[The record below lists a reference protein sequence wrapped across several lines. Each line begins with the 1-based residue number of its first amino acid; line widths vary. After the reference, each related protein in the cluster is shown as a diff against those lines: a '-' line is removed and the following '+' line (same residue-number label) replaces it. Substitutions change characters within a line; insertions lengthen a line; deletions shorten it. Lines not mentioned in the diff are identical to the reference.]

1 MERLKFVMRLFGRM
15 RRGAETLREAWLAA
29 RVPANER
36 IFEAL
41 RILPDESRRGAHR
54 GGFQRY
60 LEEYPA
66 RGRIAIQEDW
76 SYHRASGEWRLSYS
90 NSLFASGC
98 LRVKPGR
105 KEDGIIV
112 FLPGYQ
118 DGAEDVLVRENHPQS
133 LTEVAGELG
142 MGIACWDWPLQGWR
156 LDGCL
161 YRGLRSVYS
170 AEREYSR
177 ILPALGTSLWREGVA
192 ELQFALQQIRRYV
205 GPGRPIHVVGWSMG
219 GCFAYLA
226 PLLGTDIT
234 TTIAAGSCARVKDL
248 MAEGKT
254 RLHGYFFYPLN
265 GLAYFDLDDVVAEV
279 LSLKHP
285 LHIIHGER
293 DAGCLESTRR
303 VLADRAAEEGR
314 SLWIDVLPGHGHVFS
329 PTIKRRII
337 EFLSG
342 CASTISCKAPSEKSS
357 LTGSPAWPKI

>member
-1 MERLKFVMRLFGRM
+1 MRLIRIM
-15 RRGAETLREAWLAA
+15 RRAAEILQEAWLVA
-29 RVPANER
+29 RVPANDR
-36 IFEAL
+36 ICGAL
-41 RILPDESRRGAHR
+41 RIVPDWFIRGAQG
-54 GGFQRY
+54 GGFQHY
-60 LEEYPA
+60 LEDYPA
-66 RGRIAIQEDW
+66 RGRIVLQKDW
-76 SYHRASGEWRLSYS
+76 SYHRASGEWRFGYS

-98 LRVKPGR
+98 LRVRRGR
-105 KEDGIIV
+105 REDGIIV

-118 DGAEDVLVRENHPQS
+118 DGAEDVLRRENHPQNMK
-133 LTEVAGELG
+133 EVAGKLG
-142 MGIACWDWPLQGWR
+142 MGIACWDWPLQGRR

-192 ELQFALQQIRRYV
+192 ELQFALQQIRRHV
-205 GPGRPIHVVGWSMG
+205 GPGRAIHVVGWSMG

-226 PLLGTDIT
+226 PLLGTDIA

-329 PTIKRRII
+329 STIMRRII

-342 CASTISCKAPSEKSS
+342 YASKVSCTAPAETSS
-357 LTGSPAWPKI
+357 PK